1 MMSGTVILLFLFTRL
16 LFLISEQSKSSSLNS
31 KPFSVEEAR
40 ALPIKFSNMTTDIE
54 ERIRAEINK
63 SKHRTLSYEEI
74 GDRRVFVIGD
84 VHGCLEEL
92 NDLLKTADV
101 DTKNDVI
108 ISVGDILNKVGKLKK
123 YFLVKLILHVHEANM
138 NCHLNNSQ
146 SFNMLQLIL
155 HIKCSNACNFK

>member
-1 MMSGTVILLFLFTRL
+1 MPNIHKVDFFFPIPDR
-16 LFLISEQSKSSSLNS
+16 SSLNS
-31 KPFSVEEAR
+31 KPFSAEEAR
-40 ALPIKFSNMTTDIE
+40 ALPTKFSNMTTDIE

-92 NDLLKTADV
+92 VDLLKTADV

-108 ISVGDILNKVGKLKK
+108 ISVGDILNKVCNLTITFLLNSFQISELPLKQSTTPK
-123 YFLVKLILHVHEANM
+123 PYIFSIFLKPCETESYWVGFTSVVDTSH
-138 NCHLNNSQ
+138 
-146 SFNMLQLIL
+146 
-155 HIKCSNACNFK
+155 

>member
-1 MMSGTVILLFLFTRL
+1 
-16 LFLISEQSKSSSLNS
+16 
-31 KPFSVEEAR
+31 
-40 ALPIKFSNMTTDIE
+40 MTTDIE

-92 NDLLKTADV
+92 HDLLKTADV

-108 ISVGDILNKVGKLKK
+108 ISVGDILNKVCRLKN
-123 YFLVKLILHVHEANM
+123 YPLLNPLH
-138 NCHLNNSQ
+138 
-146 SFNMLQLIL
+146 
-155 HIKCSNACNFK
+155 